1 MENVNEIILCEHI
14 HPHALALSPAWC
26 REVKEGFPLAWFST
40 EGHQLA
46 PAPSPEA
53 SEVVFFLCHQHSPPS
68 SCTGT
73 PRERAVGSRNVC
85 RKLILEQMCA
95 SEYQTWLHWY
105 WTPFVVCLGMLTPLL
120 AQCGF

>member
-26 REVKEGFPLAWFST
+26 REAKEGFPLAWFST

-46 PAPSPEA
+46 PAPSSEA
-53 SEVVFFLCHQHSPPS
+53 SEMVFFFFHQRSPPS
-68 SCTGT
+68 SCAGT
-73 PRERAVGSRNVC
+73 ARERAVGSRNVW

-95 SEYQTWLHWY
+95 SEK
-105 WTPFVVCLGMLTPLL
+105 PPNFVTLVLDSF
-120 AQCGF
+120 CGLFEDAYPSSGF